1 VKHRAPSDQSNAQN
15 KFQKHTYRQIG
26 LNLASSLINKIKHG
40 YRFKRLGNRLT
51 FYFITIGLLFTTAT
65 VSILLLKQYQEGYSS
80 LYAEA
85 NDTIKAVNQQLA
97 RSLWN
102 VDQESTH
109 ILLEGVFRMPSIQGV
124 QIIETL
130 GNHYVYGEMTSPP
143 SLSRPLIFNG
153 QNMGRIEVTVKT
165 DLISQSVK
173 DQVMFIII
181 NSTLMIGLIAFIFS
195 IIVKKSVTRHLAH
208 ISQETSRPK
217 QLSSEFYQ
225 PITLSRPDYNDE
237 ISDLVSALNRGRK
250 QVAEFAEAKK
260 TYENQLE
267 YQANFDMLTKLPNRR
282 HIEFHLNSE
291 IVNQDSSGKLSKLAI
306 LFIDL
311 DGFKEVNDS
320 LGHSMGDKILLDSA
334 SRLKSLIAEYD
345 GYVARFGGDEFIASF
360 RCQSREDAE
369 LVAEKTIQAFKENFT
384 LNDAQ
389 LQLGCSIGV
398 VLYPEHGE
406 NTEDLIR
413 RADTAM
419 YKAKEAG
426 RNTFAFF
433 DQSMMHNIVLHNT
446 IKSKLKDAIAKNQL
460 SLHFQPLIN
469 LKNMRIIGFEALS
482 RWYDEDLGNVCPDLF
497 IPVAEKAGLIFDID
511 IWVFENAIAEVQ
523 KWREQFQEDFIVAI
537 NFSPTNFHHRSLLDW
552 AHNHKVFEQTLNW
565 VELEVTERLM
575 LDDDPVVM
583 RGIKELLKSGL
594 KFSMDDFGTGY
605 SSLGYIKKFSH
616 ILSKIKIDRL
626 FVSEIMH
633 SPSDQALVKSI
644 ITLADSLNI
653 EVLAEGI
660 ETLEQEESLTGLGCD
675 YAQGFF
681 YSKPIPVSDIPEL
694 INKWQAKPQ

>member
-1 VKHRAPSDQSNAQN
+1 L
-15 KFQKHTYRQIG
+15 T
-26 LNLASSLINKIKHG
+26 SSSFNILKRI

-51 FYFITIGLLFTTAT
+51 FYFISIGLLFTTAT
-65 VSILLLKQYQEGYSS
+65 VSILLVKQYQEGYES

-124 QIIETL
+124 QIVETL
-130 GNHYVYGEMTSPP
+130 GNHFMYGEMTVPP

-153 QNMGRIEVTVKT
+153 QNMGRIEVTVKS
-165 DLISQSVK
+165 DLISESVRE
-173 DQVMFIII
+173 QVMFIIV

-195 IIVKKSVTRHLAH
+195 IIVKKSITRHLAY
-208 ISQETSRPK
+208 ISRETSRPK
-217 QLSSEFYQ
+217 LLTSEFYQ

-267 YQANFDMLTKLPNRR
+267 YQANFDMLTNLPNRR
-282 HIEFHLNSE
+282 HIEHHLSNE
-291 IVNQDSSGKLSKLAI
+291 IVSQEYPSKFSKLAI
-306 LFIDL
+306 FFIDL

-320 LGHSMGDKILLDSA
+320 LGHSMGDKILLESA
-334 SRLKSLIAEYD
+334 IRLKALISVYD

-369 LVAEKTIQAFKENFT
+369 LVAEEIILAFKDNFT
-384 LNDAQ
+384 LNDSQ

-433 DQSMMHNIVLHNT
+433 DQSMMHNIVLHNN
-446 IKSKLKDAIAKNQL
+446 IKSKLKDAIANNQL
-460 SLHFQPLIN
+460 TLHYQPLIN
-469 LKNMRIIGFEALS
+469 LKTMSVIGFEALL
-482 RWYDEDLGNVCPDLF
+482 RWHEDELGNVRPDLF
-497 IPVAEKAGLIFDID
+497 IPVAEKSGLIFDID
-511 IWVFENAIAEVQ
+511 IWVFEHAIAQVQ
-523 KWREQFQEDFIVAI
+523 KWRKQYNEDYIVAI
-537 NFSPTNFHHRSLLDW
+537 NFSPTNFHHRSLQDW
-552 AHNHKVFEQTLNW
+552 THNHEIFKQTLNW
-565 VELEVTERLM
+565 VELEVTERMM
-575 LDDDPVVM
+575 LDDDPIVL
-583 RGIKELLKSGL
+583 RGIKDLLKSGL
-594 KFSMDDFGTGY
+594 KFSIDDFGTGY

-626 FVSEIMH
+626 FVSEIMN

-644 ITLADSLNI
+644 ITLADSLKI

-660 ETLEQEESLTGLGCD
+660 ETQEQETSLMGLGCD
-675 YAQGFF
+675 YAQGFY
-681 YSKPIPVSDIPEL
+681 YSKAIPVADIPEFL
-694 INKWQAKPQ
+694 AHWHQNKILNSSSAKP

>member
-1 VKHRAPSDQSNAQN
+1 MA
-15 KFQKHTYRQIG
+15 Y
-26 LNLASSLINKIKHG
+26 SLFNKIKYG

-51 FYFITIGLLFTTAT
+51 FYFVTIGLLFTTAT
-65 VSILLLKQYQEGYSS
+65 VSILLIKQYQEGYESI
-80 LYAEA
+80 YTEA

-124 QIIETL
+124 QIVETL
-130 GNHYVYGEMTSPP
+130 GNQYIYGETASPP

-153 QNMGRIEVTVKT
+153 QNMGRIEVTVKD
-165 DLISQSVK
+165 DLITESVRE
-173 DQVMFIII
+173 QVMFIIA

-195 IIVKKSVTRHLAH
+195 IIVKKSITRHLAH
-208 ISQETSRPK
+208 ISKETSRPK
-217 QLSSEFYQ
+217 QLTSEFYQ

-267 YQANFDMLTKLPNRR
+267 YQANFDMLTDLPNRR
-282 HIEFHLNSE
+282 HIEHYLSNE
-291 IVNQDSSGKLSKLAI
+291 IISQEHSSKFSKLAI
-306 LFIDL
+306 FFIDL

-320 LGHSMGDKILLDSA
+320 LGHSMGDRILLDSA
-334 SRLKSLIAEYD
+334 IRLKSLLSEYD
-345 GYVARFGGDEFIASF
+345 GYVARFGGDEFVASF

-369 LVAEKTIQAFKENFT
+369 LVAEETILAFKENFI
-384 LNDAQ
+384 LNDSQ

-446 IKSKLKDAIAKNQL
+446 IKTKLKDAIANNQFTL
-460 SLHFQPLIN
+460 NYQPLIN
-469 LKNMRIIGFEALS
+469 LKDMSVIGFEALL
-482 RWYDEDLGNVCPDLF
+482 RWHDDDLGNVRPDLF
-497 IPVAEKAGLIFDID
+497 IPVAEKSGLIFDID
-511 IWVFENAIAEVQ
+511 VWVFEHAVAQVE
-523 KWREQFQEDFIVAI
+523 KWREQFKEDFIVAI

-552 AHNHKVFEQTLNW
+552 SNNHKVFKQTLNW

-575 LDDDPVVM
+575 LDDDPVVLKC
-583 RGIKELLKSGL
+583 IKELLKSGL
-594 KFSMDDFGTGY
+594 KFSIDDFGTGY

-616 ILSKIKIDRL
+616 ILSKIKIDRM
-626 FVSEIMH
+626 FVTEIMN

-644 ITLADSLNI
+644 ITLADSLSI

-660 ETLEQEESLTGLGCD
+660 ETQEQETSLIGLGCD

-681 YSKPIPVSDIPEL
+681 YSKPLPVSDIPSFIKQWQETKI
-694 INKWQAKPQ
+694 INSSNA

>member
-1 VKHRAPSDQSNAQN
+1 L
-15 KFQKHTYRQIG
+15 
-26 LNLASSLINKIKHG
+26 LNRIKYG

-51 FYFITIGLLFTTAT
+51 FYFIVIGLLFTTAT
-65 VSILLLKQYQEGYSS
+65 VSILLIKQYQEGYES

-130 GNHYVYGEMTSPP
+130 GNHYVYGEIAAQP

-153 QNMGRIEVTVKT
+153 QNMGRIDVTVKD
-165 DLISQSVK
+165 DLITESVR
-173 DQVMFIII
+173 DQVMFIIV

-195 IIVKKSVTRHLAH
+195 IIVKKSITRHLAH
-208 ISQETSRPK
+208 ISRETSRPK
-217 QLSSEFYQ
+217 QLTSEFYQ

-260 TYENQLE
+260 TYESQLE
-267 YQANFDMLTKLPNRR
+267 YQANFDMLTNLPNRR
-282 HIEFHLNSE
+282 HIEHHLSNE
-291 IVNQDSSGKLSKLAI
+291 IINQEHASKLSKLAI
-306 LFIDL
+306 FFIDL

-320 LGHSMGDKILLDSA
+320 LGHSMGDKILLESA
-334 SRLKSLIAEYD
+334 IRLKALISEYD

-369 LVAEKTIQAFKENFT
+369 LVAEETILAFKENFT
-384 LNDAQ
+384 LNDSQ

-406 NTEDLIR
+406 NSEDLIR

-446 IKSKLKDAIAKNQL
+446 IKSKLKDAIANNQL
-460 SLHFQPLIN
+460 TLNFQPLIN
-469 LKNMRIIGFEALS
+469 LNNMAIIGFEALL
-482 RWYDEDLGNVCPDLF
+482 RWHDDDLGNVRPDLF
-497 IPVAEKAGLIFDID
+497 IPVAEKSGLIFDID
-511 IWVFENAIAEVQ
+511 IWVFEKAIAQVQ
-523 KWREQFQEDFIVAI
+523 KWREQFKEDYIVAI
-537 NFSPTNFHHRSLLDW
+537 NFSPTNFHHRSLHDW
-552 AHNHKVFEQTLNW
+552 THNHEVFKQTLNW

-575 LDDDPVVM
+575 LDDDPIVL

-594 KFSMDDFGTGY
+594 KFSIDDFGTGY

-626 FVSEIMH
+626 FVSEIMN

-660 ETLEQEESLTGLGCD
+660 ETQEQETSLTGLGCD

-681 YSKPIPVSDIPEL
+681 YSKPLPVNEIREF
-694 INKWQAKPQ
+694 ITNWQQNKRLNSSSA

>member
-1 VKHRAPSDQSNAQN
+1 MTN
-15 KFQKHTYRQIG
+15 
-26 LNLASSLINKIKHG
+26 SLLNKIKRG
-40 YRFKRLGNRLT
+40 YQFKRLGNRLT
-51 FYFITIGLLFTTAT
+51 FYFVSIGLLFTTVT
-65 VSILLLKQYQEGYSS
+65 VSILLIKQYQEGYTS

-130 GNHYVYGEMTSPP
+130 GNHYIYGEMTSPP

-153 QNMGRIEVTVKT
+153 QNMGRIEVTVKS
-165 DLISQSVK
+165 DLISESVQ

-181 NSTLMIGLIAFIFS
+181 NSTLMIGLIAFFFS
-195 IIVKKSVTRHLAH
+195 FIVKKSVTRHLAY
-208 ISQETSRPK
+208 ISHETSRPK
-217 QLSSEFYQ
+217 QLTREFYQ
-225 PITLSRPDYNDE
+225 PIILDRPEYNDE

-267 YQANFDMLTKLPNRR
+267 YQANFDMLTNLPNRR
-282 HIEFHLNSE
+282 HIEHHLNNE
-291 IVNQDSSGKLSKLAI
+291 ISNQEHSSKLSKLAI

-320 LGHSMGDKILLDSA
+320 LGHSMGDRILLDSA
-334 SRLKSLIAEYD
+334 TRLKGLVAEYD

-369 LVAEKTIQAFKENFT
+369 LVAEKTILAFKENFT
-384 LNDAQ
+384 LNDSQ

-446 IKSKLKDAIAKNQL
+446 IKSKLKDAIAKDQFT
-460 SLHFQPLIN
+460 LHFQPLIN
-469 LKNMRIIGFEALS
+469 LKDMTIIGFEALI
-482 RWYDEDLGNVCPDLF
+482 RWYDEDLGNVRPDLF
-497 IPVAEKAGLIFDID
+497 IPVAEKAGLIFEID
-511 IWVFENAIAEVQ
+511 VWVFEKAIAQVQ
-523 KWREQFQEDFIVAI
+523 KWREQLQQDFIVAI

-552 AHNHKVFEQTLNW
+552 AHNHDVFKQTLSW

-575 LDDDPVVM
+575 LDDDPIVM

-626 FVSEIMH
+626 FVSEIMN

-644 ITLADSLNI
+644 ITLADSLKI

-660 ETLEQEESLTGLGCD
+660 ETKEQEISLTGLGCD

-681 YSKPIPVSDIPEL
+681 YSKPLPIEDIPEFVNNWQG
-694 INKWQAKPQ
+694 NKMPNNSGL

>member
-1 VKHRAPSDQSNAQN
+1 
-15 KFQKHTYRQIG
+15 
-26 LNLASSLINKIKHG
+26 LLNKIKRG
-40 YRFKRLGNRLT
+40 YQFKRLGNRLT
-51 FYFITIGLLFTTAT
+51 FYFVSIGLLFTTVT
-65 VSILLLKQYQEGYSS
+65 VSILLIKQYQEGYTS

-130 GNHYVYGEMTSPP
+130 GNHYIYGEMTSPP

-153 QNMGRIEVTVKT
+153 QNMGRIEVTVKS
-165 DLISQSVK
+165 DLISESVQ

-181 NSTLMIGLIAFIFS
+181 NSTLMIGLIAFFFS
-195 IIVKKSVTRHLAH
+195 FIVKKSVTRHLAY
-208 ISQETSRPK
+208 ISHETSRPK
-217 QLSSEFYQ
+217 QLTREFYQ
-225 PITLSRPDYNDE
+225 PIILDRPEYNDE

-267 YQANFDMLTKLPNRR
+267 YQANFDMLTNLPNRR
-282 HIEFHLNSE
+282 HIEHHLNNE
-291 IVNQDSSGKLSKLAI
+291 ISNQEHSSKLSKLAI

-320 LGHSMGDKILLDSA
+320 LGHSMGDRILLDSA
-334 SRLKSLIAEYD
+334 TRLKGLVAEYD

-369 LVAEKTIQAFKENFT
+369 LVAEKTILAFKENFT
-384 LNDAQ
+384 LNDSQ

-446 IKSKLKDAIAKNQL
+446 IKSKLKDAIAKDQFT
-460 SLHFQPLIN
+460 LHFQPLIN
-469 LKNMRIIGFEALS
+469 LKDMTIIGFEALI
-482 RWYDEDLGNVCPDLF
+482 RWYDEDLGNVRPDLF
-497 IPVAEKAGLIFDID
+497 IPVAEKAGLIFEID
-511 IWVFENAIAEVQ
+511 VWVFEKAIAQVQ
-523 KWREQFQEDFIVAI
+523 KWREQLQQDFIVAI

-552 AHNHKVFEQTLNW
+552 AHNHDVFKQTLSW

-575 LDDDPVVM
+575 LDDDPIVM

-626 FVSEIMH
+626 FVSEIMN

-644 ITLADSLNI
+644 ITLADSLKI

-660 ETLEQEESLTGLGCD
+660 ETKEQEISLTGLGCD

-681 YSKPIPVSDIPEL
+681 YSKPLPIEDIPEFVNNWQG
-694 INKWQAKPQ
+694 NKMPNNSGL

>member
-1 VKHRAPSDQSNAQN
+1 MP
-15 KFQKHTYRQIG
+15 
-26 LNLASSLINKIKHG
+26 SSLLNRIKYG

-51 FYFITIGLLFTTAT
+51 FYFIVIGLLFTTAT
-65 VSILLLKQYQEGYSS
+65 VSILLIKQYQEGYES

-130 GNHYVYGEMTSPP
+130 GNHYVYGEIAAQP

-153 QNMGRIEVTVKT
+153 QNMGRIDVTVKD
-165 DLISQSVK
+165 DLITESVR
-173 DQVMFIII
+173 DQVMFIIV

-195 IIVKKSVTRHLAH
+195 IIVKKSITRHLAH
-208 ISQETSRPK
+208 ISRETSRPK
-217 QLSSEFYQ
+217 QLTSEFYQ

-260 TYENQLE
+260 TYESQLE
-267 YQANFDMLTKLPNRR
+267 YQANFDMLTNLPNRR
-282 HIEFHLNSE
+282 HIEHHLSNE
-291 IVNQDSSGKLSKLAI
+291 IINQEHASKLSKLAI
-306 LFIDL
+306 FFIDL

-320 LGHSMGDKILLDSA
+320 LGHSMGDKILLESA
-334 SRLKSLIAEYD
+334 IRLKALISEYD

-369 LVAEKTIQAFKENFT
+369 LVAEETILAFKENFT
-384 LNDAQ
+384 LNDSQ

-406 NTEDLIR
+406 NSEDLIR

-446 IKSKLKDAIAKNQL
+446 IKSKLKDAIANNQL
-460 SLHFQPLIN
+460 TLNFQPLN
-469 LKNMRIIGFEALS
+469 NMAIIGFEALL
-482 RWYDEDLGNVCPDLF
+482 RWHDDDLVNVRPDLF
-497 IPVAEKAGLIFDID
+497 IPVAEKSGLIFDID
-511 IWVFENAIAEVQ
+511 IWVFEKAIAQVQ
-523 KWREQFQEDFIVAI
+523 KWREQFKEDYIVAI
-537 NFSPTNFHHRSLLDW
+537 NFSPTNFHHRSLHDW
-552 AHNHKVFEQTLNW
+552 THNHEVFKQTLNW

-575 LDDDPVVM
+575 LDDDPIVL

-594 KFSMDDFGTGY
+594 KFSIDDFGTGY

-626 FVSEIMH
+626 FVSEIMN

-660 ETLEQEESLTGLGCD
+660 ETQEQETSLTGLGCD

-681 YSKPIPVSDIPEL
+681 YSKPLPVNEIREF
-694 INKWQAKPQ
+694 ITNWQQNKRLNSSSA

>member
-1 VKHRAPSDQSNAQN
+1 M
-15 KFQKHTYRQIG
+15 
-26 LNLASSLINKIKHG
+26 ASALFNKIKHG

-65 VSILLLKQYQEGYSS
+65 VSILLIKQYQEGYES

-85 NDTIKAVNQQLA
+85 NDTIKAVNQQLS

-124 QIIETL
+124 QILETL
-130 GNHYVYGEMTSPP
+130 GNQYIYGEISSPP

-153 QNMGRIEVTVKT
+153 QNMGRIEVTVKD
-165 DLISQSVK
+165 DLISESVRE
-173 DQVMFIII
+173 QVVFIII
-181 NSTLMIGLIAFIFS
+181 NSTIMIGLIAFIFS
-195 IIVKKSVTRHLAH
+195 IIVKKSITRHLAH
-208 ISQETSRPK
+208 ISKETSRPK
-217 QLSSEFYQ
+217 QLTSEFYQ

-237 ISDLVSALNRGRK
+237 ISDLVIALNRGRK

-267 YQANFDMLTKLPNRR
+267 YQANFDMLTNLPNRR
-282 HIEFHLNSE
+282 HIEHFLSNEIASQEHTSNS
-291 IVNQDSSGKLSKLAI
+291 SKLAI
-306 LFIDL
+306 FFIDL

-320 LGHSMGDKILLDSA
+320 LGHSMGDRILLDSA
-334 SRLKSLIAEYD
+334 IRLKSLISEYD

-369 LVAEKTIQAFKENFT
+369 LVAEKTILAFKENFT
-384 LNDAQ
+384 LNDSQ

-446 IKSKLKDAIAKNQL
+446 IKSKLKDAIANNQL
-460 SLHFQPLIN
+460 TLNFQPLIN
-469 LKNMRIIGFEALS
+469 LNDMSIIGFEALL
-482 RWYDEDLGNVCPDLF
+482 RWHDDELGNVRPDLF
-497 IPVAEKAGLIFDID
+497 IPVAEKSGIIFDID
-511 IWVFENAIAEVQ
+511 IWVFENAIAQVQ
-523 KWREQFQEDFIVAI
+523 KWREQYKEDFIVAI
-537 NFSPTNFHHRSLLDW
+537 NFSPTNFHHRSLLEW
-552 AHNHKVFEQTLNW
+552 ARNHNVFKHTLNW

-575 LDDDPVVM
+575 LDDDPIVM
-583 RGIKELLKSGL
+583 RGINELLKSGL
-594 KFSMDDFGTGY
+594 SFSIDDFGTGY

-626 FVSEIMH
+626 FVSEIMN

-644 ITLADSLNI
+644 ITLADSLSI

-660 ETLEQEESLTGLGCD
+660 ETQEQETSLTGLGCD

-681 YSKPIPVSDIPEL
+681 YSKPIPVSDIPAFIL
-694 INKWQAKPQ
+694 QWQETRALNSTSV

>member
-1 VKHRAPSDQSNAQN
+1 
-15 KFQKHTYRQIG
+15 
-26 LNLASSLINKIKHG
+26 LLNKIKRG
-40 YRFKRLGNRLT
+40 YRFKHLGNRLT
-51 FYFITIGLLFTTAT
+51 FYFIVIGLLFTSAT
-65 VSILLLKQYQEGYSS
+65 VSILLVKQYQEGYES

-130 GNHYVYGEMTSPP
+130 GNHYIYGEITSTP

-153 QNMGRIEVTVKT
+153 QNMGHIEVTLKNE
-165 DLISQSVK
+165 LISESVRE
-173 DQVMFIII
+173 QVMFIIV

-195 IIVKKSVTRHLAH
+195 IIVKKSITRHLAH
-208 ISQETSRPK
+208 ISHETSRPK
-217 QLSSEFYQ
+217 QLTSEFYQ

-260 TYENQLE
+260 AYENQLE
-267 YQANFDMLTKLPNRR
+267 YQANFDMLTNLPNRR
-282 HIEFHLNSE
+282 HIEHHLSNE
-291 IVNQDSSGKLSKLAI
+291 IINQEHSSKLSKLAI
-306 LFIDL
+306 FFIDL

-320 LGHSMGDKILLDSA
+320 LGHTMGDQILLESA
-334 SRLKSLIAEYD
+334 IRLKTLISAYD

-369 LVAEKTIQAFKENFT
+369 LVAEETILAFKENFT
-384 LNDAQ
+384 LNDSQ

-398 VLYPEHGE
+398 VLFPEHGE

-433 DQSMMHNIVLHNT
+433 DQSMMHNIILHNT
-446 IKSKLKDAIAKNQL
+446 IKTKLKDAIANNQL
-460 SLHFQPLIN
+460 TLNYQPLIN
-469 LKNMRIIGFEALS
+469 LKTMSIIGFEALL
-482 RWYDEDLGNVCPDLF
+482 RWHDDELGNVRPDLF
-497 IPVAEKAGLIFDID
+497 IPVAEKSGLIFDID
-511 IWVFENAIAEVQ
+511 IWVFENAIAQVQ
-523 KWREQFQEDFIVAI
+523 KWREQFNEDFIVAI
-537 NFSPTNFHHRSLLDW
+537 NFSPTNFHHRSLQDW
-552 AHNHKVFEQTLNW
+552 THNHDVFKQTLNW

-575 LDDDPVVM
+575 LDDDPIVL

-594 KFSMDDFGTGY
+594 KFSIDDFGTGY

-626 FVSEIMH
+626 FISEIMN

-644 ITLADSLNI
+644 ITLADSLHI

-660 ETLEQEESLTGLGCD
+660 ETQEQETSLIGLGCD

-681 YSKPIPVSDIPEL
+681 YSKAIPINEIPAF
-694 INKWQAKPQ
+694 IDAWQQDKILNSSSV

>member
-1 VKHRAPSDQSNAQN
+1 MTN
-15 KFQKHTYRQIG
+15 
-26 LNLASSLINKIKHG
+26 SLLNKIKRG
-40 YRFKRLGNRLT
+40 YQFKRLA
-51 FYFITIGLLFTTAT
+51 FYFVSIGLLFTTVT
-65 VSILLLKQYQEGYSS
+65 VSILLIKQYQEGYTS

-130 GNHYVYGEMTSPP
+130 GNHYIYGEMTSPP

-153 QNMGRIEVTVKT
+153 QNMGRIEVTVKS
-165 DLISQSVK
+165 DLISESVQ

-181 NSTLMIGLIAFIFS
+181 NSTLMIGLIAFFFS
-195 IIVKKSVTRHLAH
+195 FIVKKSVTRHLAY
-208 ISQETSRPK
+208 ISHETSRPK
-217 QLSSEFYQ
+217 QLTREFYQ
-225 PITLSRPDYNDE
+225 PIILDRPEYNDE

-267 YQANFDMLTKLPNRR
+267 YQANFDMLTNLPNRR
-282 HIEFHLNSE
+282 HIEHHLNNE
-291 IVNQDSSGKLSKLAI
+291 ISNQEHSSKLSKLAI

-320 LGHSMGDKILLDSA
+320 LGHSMGDRILLDSA
-334 SRLKSLIAEYD
+334 TRLKGLVAEYD

-369 LVAEKTIQAFKENFT
+369 LVAEKTILAFKENFP
-384 LNDAQ
+384 LNDSQ

-446 IKSKLKDAIAKNQL
+446 IKSKLKDAIAKDQFT
-460 SLHFQPLIN
+460 LHFQPLIN
-469 LKNMRIIGFEALS
+469 LKDMTIIGFEALI
-482 RWYDEDLGNVCPDLF
+482 RWYDEDLGNVRPDLF
-497 IPVAEKAGLIFDID
+497 IPVAEKAGLIFEID
-511 IWVFENAIAEVQ
+511 VWVFEKAIAQVQ
-523 KWREQFQEDFIVAI
+523 KWREQLQQDFIVAI

-552 AHNHKVFEQTLNW
+552 AHNHDVFKQTLSW

-575 LDDDPVVM
+575 LDDDPIVM

-626 FVSEIMH
+626 FVSEIMN

-644 ITLADSLNI
+644 ITLADSLKI

-660 ETLEQEESLTGLGCD
+660 ETKEQEISLTGLGCD

-681 YSKPIPVSDIPEL
+681 YSKPLPIEDIPEFVNNWQG
-694 INKWQAKPQ
+694 NKMPNNSGL

>member
-1 VKHRAPSDQSNAQN
+1 M
-15 KFQKHTYRQIG
+15 
-26 LNLASSLINKIKHG
+26 ASSILTKIKKG

-51 FYFITIGLLFTTAT
+51 FYFIVIGLLFTTAT
-65 VSILLLKQYQEGYSS
+65 ISILLLKQYQEGYDS

-85 NDTIKAVNQQLA
+85 SDTIKAVNQQLA

-109 ILLEGVFRMPSIQGV
+109 ILLEGVFRMPSIKGV
-124 QIIETL
+124 RIVETL
-130 GNHYVYGEMTSPP
+130 GNNFSYGEMEDPP

-153 QNMGRIEVTVKT
+153 QNMGRIEVTVK
-165 DLISQSVK
+165 DELITESVHE
-173 DQVMFIII
+173 QVTYIVI
-181 NSTLMIGLIAFIFS
+181 NSTLMIGMIALIFS
-195 IIVKKSVTRHLAH
+195 IIVKKSITRHLAH
-208 ISQETSRPK
+208 ISRETSRPK
-217 QLSSEFYQ
+217 QLTSEFYQ
-225 PITLSRPDYNDE
+225 PITLSRPDYQDE

-250 QVAEFAEAKK
+250 QIAEFAEAKK

-267 YQANFDMLTKLPNRR
+267 YQANFDMLTDLPNRR
-282 HIEFHLNSE
+282 HIEHFLSNE
-291 IVNQDSSGKLSKLAI
+291 IMSHQKDGKFTKLAI
-306 LFIDL
+306 FFIDL

-334 SRLKSLIAEYD
+334 QRLKNLISAYD

-360 RCQSREDAE
+360 HCQTKEDAE
-369 LVAEKTIQAFKENFT
+369 QVAEDTIKAFKENFY
-384 LNDAQ
+384 LNDSQ

-433 DQSMMHNIVLHNT
+433 DQSMMHNVVLHNT
-446 IKSKLKDAIAKNQL
+446 IKSKLKDAISNNAL
-460 SLHFQPLIN
+460 TLHFQPLIN
-469 LKNMRIIGFEALS
+469 LKDMSITGFEALL
-482 RWYDEDLGNVCPDLF
+482 RWHDDELGNVRPDLF
-497 IPVAEKAGLIFDID
+497 ISVAEKAGLIFDID
-511 IWVFENAIAEVQ
+511 IWVFEQAILQVQ
-523 KWREQFQEDFIVAI
+523 QWREQYKEDFIVAI
-537 NFSPTNFHHRSLLDW
+537 NFSPTNFHHRAMIEW
-552 AHNHKVFEQTLNW
+552 AHNRDIFKQTLNW

-575 LDDDPVVM
+575 LDDDPMVM
-583 RGIKELLKSGL
+583 KGIKELLKSGL
-594 KFSMDDFGTGY
+594 KFSIDDFGTGY

-644 ITLADSLNI
+644 ITLADSLSI

-660 ETLEQEESLTGLGCD
+660 ETQEQESSLISLGCD

-681 YSKPIPVSDIPEL
+681 YAKPIPAQNIPEFL
-694 INKWQAKPQ
+694 KQWHQSKHVSQSHG

>member
-1 VKHRAPSDQSNAQN
+1 MTNTL
-15 KFQKHTYRQIG
+15 F
-26 LNLASSLINKIKHG
+26 NKIKRG
-40 YRFKRLGNRLT
+40 YHFKRLGSRLT
-51 FYFITIGLLFTTAT
+51 FYFVSIGLLFTTAT
-65 VSILLLKQYQEGYSS
+65 VSILLVKQYQEGYTS

-85 NDTIKAVNQQLA
+85 NDTVKAVNQQLA

-130 GNHYVYGEMTSPP
+130 GNHYIYGDMTSPP

-153 QNMGRIEVTVKT
+153 QNMGRIEVSVKT
-165 DLISQSVK
+165 DLISESVQ
-173 DQVMFIII
+173 DQVMYIII
-181 NSTLMIGLIAFIFS
+181 NSTLMIGLIAFFFS
-195 IIVKKSVTRHLAH
+195 FIVKKSVTRHLAH
-208 ISQETSRPK
+208 ISHETSRPK
-217 QLSSEFYQ
+217 QLTREFYQ
-225 PITLSRPDYNDE
+225 PIVLDRPEYNDE

-267 YQANFDMLTKLPNRR
+267 YQANFDMLTNLPNRR
-282 HIEFHLNSE
+282 HIEHHLNNE
-291 IVNQDSSGKLSKLAI
+291 ISNQEHSNKLSKLAI

-320 LGHSMGDKILLDSA
+320 LGHSMGDRILLESA
-334 SRLKSLIAEYD
+334 TRLKGLVAEYD

-369 LVAEKTIQAFKENFT
+369 FVAEKTILAFKENFT
-384 LNDAQ
+384 LNDSQ

-446 IKSKLKDAIAKNQL
+446 IKSKLKDAIAKDQFT
-460 SLHFQPLIN
+460 LHFQPLIN
-469 LKNMRIIGFEALS
+469 LKDMTIIGFEALI
-482 RWYDEDLGNVCPDLF
+482 RWYDEDLGNVRPDLF
-497 IPVAEKAGLIFDID
+497 IPVAEKAGLIFEID
-511 IWVFENAIAEVQ
+511 IWVFEKAIAQVQ
-523 KWREQFQEDFIVAI
+523 KWREELQQDFIVAI

-552 AHNHKVFEQTLNW
+552 SNNHEVFKQTLSW

-575 LDDDPVVM
+575 LDDDPIVM

-626 FVSEIMH
+626 FVSEIMN

-644 ITLADSLNI
+644 ITLADSLKI

-660 ETLEQEESLTGLGCD
+660 ETKEQEISLTGLGCD

-681 YSKPIPVSDIPEL
+681 YSKPLPIEDIPAF
-694 INKWQAKPQ
+694 INNWQGNKGSSNKSA

>member
-1 VKHRAPSDQSNAQN
+1 M
-15 KFQKHTYRQIG
+15 T
-26 LNLASSLINKIKHG
+26 SSLFHKLKQG

-51 FYFITIGLLFTTAT
+51 FYFIAIGLLFTTAT
-65 VSILLLKQYQEGYSS
+65 VSILLVKQYHEGYES

-124 QIIETL
+124 QIVETL
-130 GNHYVYGEMTSPP
+130 GNHFMYGEMTVQP

-153 QNMGRIEVTVKT
+153 QNMGRIEVTVKD
-165 DLISQSVK
+165 DLITESVRE
-173 DQVMFIII
+173 QVMFIIV

-195 IIVKKSVTRHLAH
+195 IIVKKSITRHLAH
-208 ISQETSRPK
+208 ISRETSRPK
-217 QLSSEFYQ
+217 QLTSEFYQ

-260 TYENQLE
+260 TYESQLE
-267 YQANFDMLTKLPNRR
+267 YQANFDMLTNLPNRR
-282 HIEFHLNSE
+282 HIEHHLNNE
-291 IVNQDSSGKLSKLAI
+291 IVSQEYPTKSSKLAI
-306 LFIDL
+306 FFIDL

-320 LGHSMGDKILLDSA
+320 LGHSMGDKILLESA
-334 SRLKSLIAEYD
+334 IRLKALISGYD

-369 LVAEKTIQAFKENFT
+369 LVAEEIILAFKENFT

-433 DQSMMHNIVLHNT
+433 DQSMMHNIVLHNK
-446 IKSKLKDAIAKNQL
+446 IKSKLKDAIANNQL
-460 SLHFQPLIN
+460 TLHYQPLIN
-469 LKNMRIIGFEALS
+469 LKTMSVIGFEALL
-482 RWYDEDLGNVCPDLF
+482 RWHDDELGNVRPDLF
-497 IPVAEKAGLIFDID
+497 IPVAEKSGLIFDID
-511 IWVFENAIAEVQ
+511 IWVFEHAIAEVQ
-523 KWREQFQEDFIVAI
+523 KWRDQYNEDYIVAI
-537 NFSPTNFHHRSLLDW
+537 NFSPTNFHHRSLKDW
-552 AHNHKVFEQTLNW
+552 THNHKVFKQTLNW
-565 VELEVTERLM
+565 VELEVTERMM
-575 LDDDPVVM
+575 LDDDPIVL
-583 RGIKELLKSGL
+583 RGIKDLLKSGL
-594 KFSMDDFGTGY
+594 KFSIDDFGTGY

-644 ITLADSLNI
+644 ITLADSLKI

-660 ETLEQEESLTGLGCD
+660 ETQDQESSLMGLGCD

-681 YSKPIPVSDIPEL
+681 YSKAIPVSEIPDFL
-694 INKWQAKPQ
+694 AQWCQNKTLNSSSA

>member
-1 VKHRAPSDQSNAQN
+1 
-15 KFQKHTYRQIG
+15 
-26 LNLASSLINKIKHG
+26 
-40 YRFKRLGNRLT
+40 
-51 FYFITIGLLFTTAT
+51 
-65 VSILLLKQYQEGYSS
+65 
-80 LYAEA
+80 
-85 NDTIKAVNQQLA
+85 
-97 RSLWN
+97 
-102 VDQESTH
+102 
-109 ILLEGVFRMPSIQGV
+109 
-124 QIIETL
+124 
-130 GNHYVYGEMTSPP
+130 
-143 SLSRPLIFNG
+143 
-153 QNMGRIEVTVKT
+153 MGRIEVTVKS
-165 DLISQSVK
+165 DLISESVQ

-181 NSTLMIGLIAFIFS
+181 NSTLMIGLIAFFFS
-195 IIVKKSVTRHLAH
+195 FIVKKSVTRHLAY
-208 ISQETSRPK
+208 ISHETSRPK
-217 QLSSEFYQ
+217 QLTREFYQ
-225 PITLSRPDYNDE
+225 PIILDRPEYNDE

-267 YQANFDMLTKLPNRR
+267 YQANFDMLTNLPNRR
-282 HIEFHLNSE
+282 HIEHHLNNE
-291 IVNQDSSGKLSKLAI
+291 ISNQEHSSKLSKLAI

-320 LGHSMGDKILLDSA
+320 LGHSMGDRILLDSA
-334 SRLKSLIAEYD
+334 TRLKGLVAEYD

-369 LVAEKTIQAFKENFT
+369 LVAEKTILAFKENFT
-384 LNDAQ
+384 LNDSQ

-446 IKSKLKDAIAKNQL
+446 IKSKLKDAIAKDQFT
-460 SLHFQPLIN
+460 LHFQPLIN
-469 LKNMRIIGFEALS
+469 LKDMTIIGFEALI
-482 RWYDEDLGNVCPDLF
+482 RWYDEDLGNVRPDLF
-497 IPVAEKAGLIFDID
+497 IPVAEKAGIVFEID
-511 IWVFENAIAEVQ
+511 VWVFEKAIAQVQ
-523 KWREQFQEDFIVAI
+523 KWREQLQQDFIVAI

-552 AHNHKVFEQTLNW
+552 AHNHDVFKQTLSW

-575 LDDDPVVM
+575 LDDDPIVM

-626 FVSEIMH
+626 FVSEIMN

-644 ITLADSLNI
+644 ITLADSLKI

-660 ETLEQEESLTGLGCD
+660 ETKEQEISLTGLGCD

-681 YSKPIPVSDIPEL
+681 YSKPLPIEDIPEFVNNWQG
-694 INKWQAKPQ
+694 NKMPNNSGL

>member
-1 VKHRAPSDQSNAQN
+1 
-15 KFQKHTYRQIG
+15 
-26 LNLASSLINKIKHG
+26 
-40 YRFKRLGNRLT
+40 
-51 FYFITIGLLFTTAT
+51 
-65 VSILLLKQYQEGYSS
+65 
-80 LYAEA
+80 
-85 NDTIKAVNQQLA
+85 
-97 RSLWN
+97 
-102 VDQESTH
+102 
-109 ILLEGVFRMPSIQGV
+109 MPSIQGV

-130 GNHYVYGEMTSPP
+130 GNHYIYGEITSTP

-153 QNMGRIEVTVKT
+153 QNMGHIEVTLKNE
-165 DLISQSVK
+165 LISESVRE
-173 DQVMFIII
+173 QVMFIIV

-195 IIVKKSVTRHLAH
+195 IIVKKSITRHLAH
-208 ISQETSRPK
+208 ISHETSRPK
-217 QLSSEFYQ
+217 QLTSEFYQ

-260 TYENQLE
+260 AYENQLE
-267 YQANFDMLTKLPNRR
+267 YQANFDMLTNLPNRR
-282 HIEFHLNSE
+282 HIEHHLSNE
-291 IVNQDSSGKLSKLAI
+291 IINQEHSSKLSKLAI
-306 LFIDL
+306 FFIDL

-320 LGHSMGDKILLDSA
+320 LGHTMGDQILLESA
-334 SRLKSLIAEYD
+334 IRLKTLISAYD

-369 LVAEKTIQAFKENFT
+369 LVAEETILAFKENFT
-384 LNDAQ
+384 LNDSQ

-398 VLYPEHGE
+398 VLFPEHGE

-433 DQSMMHNIVLHNT
+433 DQSMMHNIILHNT
-446 IKSKLKDAIAKNQL
+446 IKTKLKDAIANNQL
-460 SLHFQPLIN
+460 TLNYQPLIN
-469 LKNMRIIGFEALS
+469 LKTMSIIGFEALL
-482 RWYDEDLGNVCPDLF
+482 RWHDDELGNVRPDLF
-497 IPVAEKAGLIFDID
+497 IPVAEKSGLIFDID
-511 IWVFENAIAEVQ
+511 IWVFENAIAQVQ
-523 KWREQFQEDFIVAI
+523 KWREQFNEDFIVAI
-537 NFSPTNFHHRSLLDW
+537 NFSPTNFHHRSLQDW
-552 AHNHKVFEQTLNW
+552 THNHDVFKQTLNW

-575 LDDDPVVM
+575 LDDDPIVL

-594 KFSMDDFGTGY
+594 KFSIDDFGTGY

-626 FVSEIMH
+626 FISEIMN

-644 ITLADSLNI
+644 ITLADSLHI

-660 ETLEQEESLTGLGCD
+660 ETQEQETSLIGLGCD

-681 YSKPIPVSDIPEL
+681 YSKAIPINEIPAF
-694 INKWQAKPQ
+694 IDAWQQDKILNSSSV

>member
-1 VKHRAPSDQSNAQN
+1 MP
-15 KFQKHTYRQIG
+15 
-26 LNLASSLINKIKHG
+26 SSLLNRIKYG

-51 FYFITIGLLFTTAT
+51 FYFIVIGLLFTTAT
-65 VSILLLKQYQEGYSS
+65 VSILLIKQYQEGYES

-130 GNHYVYGEMTSPP
+130 GNHYVYGEIAAQP

-153 QNMGRIEVTVKT
+153 QNMGRIDVTVKD
-165 DLISQSVK
+165 DLITESVR
-173 DQVMFIII
+173 DQVMFIIV

-195 IIVKKSVTRHLAH
+195 IIVKKSITRHLAH
-208 ISQETSRPK
+208 ISRETSRPK
-217 QLSSEFYQ
+217 QLTSEFYQ

-260 TYENQLE
+260 TYESQLE
-267 YQANFDMLTKLPNRR
+267 YQANFDMLTNLPNRR
-282 HIEFHLNSE
+282 HIEHHLSNE
-291 IVNQDSSGKLSKLAI
+291 IINQEHASKLSKLAI
-306 LFIDL
+306 FFIDL

-320 LGHSMGDKILLDSA
+320 LGHSMGDKILLESA
-334 SRLKSLIAEYD
+334 IRLKALISEYD

-369 LVAEKTIQAFKENFT
+369 LVAEETILAFKENFT
-384 LNDAQ
+384 LNDSQ

-406 NTEDLIR
+406 NSEDLIR

-446 IKSKLKDAIAKNQL
+446 IKSKLKDAIANNQL
-460 SLHFQPLIN
+460 TLNFQPLIN
-469 LKNMRIIGFEALS
+469 LNNMAIIGFEALL
-482 RWYDEDLGNVCPDLF
+482 RWHDDDLGNVRPDLF
-497 IPVAEKAGLIFDID
+497 IPVAEKSGLIFDID
-511 IWVFENAIAEVQ
+511 IWVFEKAIAQVQ
-523 KWREQFQEDFIVAI
+523 KWREQFKEDYIVAI
-537 NFSPTNFHHRSLLDW
+537 NFSPTNFHHRSLHDW
-552 AHNHKVFEQTLNW
+552 THNHEVFKQTLNW

-575 LDDDPVVM
+575 LDDDPIVL

-594 KFSMDDFGTGY
+594 KFSIDDFGTGY

-626 FVSEIMH
+626 FVSEIMN

-660 ETLEQEESLTGLGCD
+660 ETQEQETSLTGLGCD

-681 YSKPIPVSDIPEL
+681 YSKPLPVNEIREF
-694 INKWQAKPQ
+694 ITNWQQNKRLNSSSA

>member
-1 VKHRAPSDQSNAQN
+1 MTN
-15 KFQKHTYRQIG
+15 
-26 LNLASSLINKIKHG
+26 SLLKKIKRG
-40 YRFKRLGNRLT
+40 YQFKRLGNRLT
-51 FYFITIGLLFTTAT
+51 FYFVSIGLLFTTVT
-65 VSILLLKQYQEGYSS
+65 VSILLLKQYQEGYTS

-130 GNHYVYGEMTSPP
+130 GNHYIYGDMTSPP

-153 QNMGRIEVTVKT
+153 QNMGRIEVTVKS
-165 DLISQSVK
+165 DLINENVQ

-181 NSTLMIGLIAFIFS
+181 NSTLMIGLIAFFFS
-195 IIVKKSVTRHLAH
+195 FIVKKSVTRHLTY
-208 ISQETSRPK
+208 ISHETSRPK
-217 QLSSEFYQ
+217 QLTREFYQ
-225 PITLSRPDYNDE
+225 PIILDRPEYNDE

-267 YQANFDMLTKLPNRR
+267 YQANFDMLTNLPNRR
-282 HIEFHLNSE
+282 HIEHHLNNE
-291 IVNQDSSGKLSKLAI
+291 ISNQEHSSKLSKLAI

-320 LGHSMGDKILLDSA
+320 LGHSMGDRILLDSA
-334 SRLKSLIAEYD
+334 TRLKGLVAEYD

-369 LVAEKTIQAFKENFT
+369 LVAEKTILAFKENFT
-384 LNDAQ
+384 LNDSQ

-446 IKSKLKDAIAKNQL
+446 IKSKLKDAIAKDQFT
-460 SLHFQPLIN
+460 LHFQPLIN
-469 LKNMRIIGFEALS
+469 LKDMTIIGFEALI
-482 RWYDEDLGNVCPDLF
+482 RWYDEDLGNVRPDLF
-497 IPVAEKAGLIFDID
+497 IPVAEKAGIVFEID
-511 IWVFENAIAEVQ
+511 VWVFEKAIAQVQ
-523 KWREQFQEDFIVAI
+523 KWREQLQQDFIVAI

-552 AHNHKVFEQTLNW
+552 AHNHDVFKQTLSW

-575 LDDDPVVM
+575 LDDDPIVM

-626 FVSEIMH
+626 FVSEIMN

-644 ITLADSLNI
+644 ITLADSLKI

-660 ETLEQEESLTGLGCD
+660 ETKEQEISLTGLGCD

-681 YSKPIPVSDIPEL
+681 YSKPLPIEDIPEFVNNWQG
-694 INKWQAKPQ
+694 NKMPNNSGL

>member
-1 VKHRAPSDQSNAQN
+1 M
-15 KFQKHTYRQIG
+15 T
-26 LNLASSLINKIKHG
+26 SSLLNKIKRG
-40 YRFKRLGNRLT
+40 YRFKHLGNRLT
-51 FYFITIGLLFTTAT
+51 FYFIVIGLLFTSAT
-65 VSILLLKQYQEGYSS
+65 VSILLVKQYQEGYES

-130 GNHYVYGEMTSPP
+130 GNHYIYGEITSTP

-153 QNMGRIEVTVKT
+153 QNMGHIEVTLKNE
-165 DLISQSVK
+165 LISESVRE
-173 DQVMFIII
+173 QVMFIIV

-195 IIVKKSVTRHLAH
+195 IIVKKSITRHLAH
-208 ISQETSRPK
+208 ISHETSRPK
-217 QLSSEFYQ
+217 QLTSEFYQ

-260 TYENQLE
+260 AYENQLE
-267 YQANFDMLTKLPNRR
+267 YQANFDMLTNLPNRR
-282 HIEFHLNSE
+282 HIEHHLSNE
-291 IVNQDSSGKLSKLAI
+291 IINQEHSSKLSKLAI
-306 LFIDL
+306 FFIDL

-320 LGHSMGDKILLDSA
+320 LGHTMGDQILLESA
-334 SRLKSLIAEYD
+334 IRLKTLISAYD

-369 LVAEKTIQAFKENFT
+369 LVAEETILAFKENFT
-384 LNDAQ
+384 LNDSQ

-398 VLYPEHGE
+398 VLFPEHGE

-433 DQSMMHNIVLHNT
+433 DQSMMHNIILHNT
-446 IKSKLKDAIAKNQL
+446 IKTKLKDAIANNQL
-460 SLHFQPLIN
+460 TLNYQPLIN
-469 LKNMRIIGFEALS
+469 LKTMSIIGFEALL
-482 RWYDEDLGNVCPDLF
+482 RWHDDELGNVRPDLF
-497 IPVAEKAGLIFDID
+497 IPVAEKSGLIFDID
-511 IWVFENAIAEVQ
+511 IWVFENAIAQVQ
-523 KWREQFQEDFIVAI
+523 KWREQFNEDFIVAI
-537 NFSPTNFHHRSLLDW
+537 NFSPTNFHHRSLQDW
-552 AHNHKVFEQTLNW
+552 THNHDVFKQTLNW

-575 LDDDPVVM
+575 LDDDPIVL

-594 KFSMDDFGTGY
+594 KFSIDDFGTGY

-626 FVSEIMH
+626 FISEIMN

-644 ITLADSLNI
+644 ITLADSLHI

-660 ETLEQEESLTGLGCD
+660 ETQEQETSLIGLGCD

-681 YSKPIPVSDIPEL
+681 YSKAIPINEIPAF
-694 INKWQAKPQ
+694 IDAWQQDKILNSSSV

>member
-1 VKHRAPSDQSNAQN
+1 MTN
-15 KFQKHTYRQIG
+15 
-26 LNLASSLINKIKHG
+26 SLLKKIKRG
-40 YRFKRLGNRLT
+40 YQFKRLGNRLT
-51 FYFITIGLLFTTAT
+51 FYFVSIGLLFTTVT
-65 VSILLLKQYQEGYSS
+65 VSILLLKQYQEGYTS

-130 GNHYVYGEMTSPP
+130 GNHYIYGEMTSPP

-153 QNMGRIEVTVKT
+153 QNMGRIEVTVKS
-165 DLISQSVK
+165 DLINENVQ

-181 NSTLMIGLIAFIFS
+181 NSTLMIGLIAFFFS
-195 IIVKKSVTRHLAH
+195 FIVKKSVTRHLTY
-208 ISQETSRPK
+208 ISHETSRPK
-217 QLSSEFYQ
+217 QLTREFYQ
-225 PITLSRPDYNDE
+225 PIILDRPEYNDE

-267 YQANFDMLTKLPNRR
+267 YQANFDMLTNLPNRR
-282 HIEFHLNSE
+282 HIEHHLNNE
-291 IVNQDSSGKLSKLAI
+291 ISNQEHSSKLSKLAI

-320 LGHSMGDKILLDSA
+320 LGHSMGDRILLDSA
-334 SRLKSLIAEYD
+334 TRLKGLVAEYD

-369 LVAEKTIQAFKENFT
+369 LVAEKTILAFKENFT
-384 LNDAQ
+384 LNDSQ

-446 IKSKLKDAIAKNQL
+446 IKSKLKDAIAKDQFT
-460 SLHFQPLIN
+460 LHFQPLIN
-469 LKNMRIIGFEALS
+469 LKDMTIIGFEALI
-482 RWYDEDLGNVCPDLF
+482 RWYDEDLGNVRPDLF
-497 IPVAEKAGLIFDID
+497 IPVAEKAGLIFEID
-511 IWVFENAIAEVQ
+511 VWVFEKAIAQVQ
-523 KWREQFQEDFIVAI
+523 KWREQLQQDFIVAI

-552 AHNHKVFEQTLNW
+552 AHNHDVFKQTLSW

-575 LDDDPVVM
+575 LDDDPIVM

-626 FVSEIMH
+626 FVSEIMN

-644 ITLADSLNI
+644 ITLADSLKI

-660 ETLEQEESLTGLGCD
+660 ETKEQEISLTGLGCD

-681 YSKPIPVSDIPEL
+681 YSKPLPIEDIPEFVNNWQG
-694 INKWQAKPQ
+694 NKMPNNSGL

>member
-1 VKHRAPSDQSNAQN
+1 MTN
-15 KFQKHTYRQIG
+15 
-26 LNLASSLINKIKHG
+26 SLLNKIKRG

-51 FYFITIGLLFTTAT
+51 FYFVSIGLLFTTAT
-65 VSILLLKQYQEGYSS
+65 VSILLIKQYQEGYTS

-124 QIIETL
+124 KIIETL
-130 GNHYVYGEMTSPP
+130 GNHYIYGEMTSPP

-153 QNMGRIEVTVKT
+153 QNMGRIEVTVKD
-165 DLISQSVK
+165 DLINESVK

-181 NSTLMIGLIAFIFS
+181 NSTLMIGLIAFFFS
-195 IIVKKSVTRHLAH
+195 FIVKKSVTRHLAH
-208 ISQETSRPK
+208 ISNETSRPK
-217 QLSSEFYQ
+217 QLTSEFYQ
-225 PITLSRPDYNDE
+225 PITLDRPDYNDE

-267 YQANFDMLTKLPNRR
+267 YQANFDMLTNLPNRR
-282 HIEFHLNSE
+282 HIEHHLSNE
-291 IVNQDSSGKLSKLAI
+291 ITSQEHSSKLSKLAI

-320 LGHSMGDKILLDSA
+320 LGHSMGDRILLDSA
-334 SRLKSLIAEYD
+334 TRLKGLVAEYD

-369 LVAEKTIQAFKENFT
+369 FVAEKTILAFKENFT
-384 LNDAQ
+384 LNDSQ

-446 IKSKLKDAIAKNQL
+446 IKSKLKDAIANDQFT
-460 SLHFQPLIN
+460 LHFQPLIH
-469 LKNMRIIGFEALS
+469 LKDMRIIGFEALL
-482 RWYDEDLGNVCPDLF
+482 RWHDEDLGNVRPDLF
-497 IPVAEKAGLIFDID
+497 IPVAEKSGLIFEID
-511 IWVFENAIAEVQ
+511 VWVFENAIAQVQ
-523 KWREQFQEDFIVAI
+523 KWRDQLQADFIVAI
-537 NFSPTNFHHRSLLDW
+537 NFSPTNFHHRALLDW
-552 AHNHKVFEQTLNW
+552 VNNHKVFKQTL
-565 VELEVTERLM
+565 T
-575 LDDDPVVM
+575 
-583 RGIKELLKSGL
+583 
-594 KFSMDDFGTGY
+594 
-605 SSLGYIKKFSH
+605 
-616 ILSKIKIDRL
+616 
-626 FVSEIMH
+626 
-633 SPSDQALVKSI
+633 
-644 ITLADSLNI
+644 
-653 EVLAEGI
+653 
-660 ETLEQEESLTGLGCD
+660 
-675 YAQGFF
+675 
-681 YSKPIPVSDIPEL
+681 
-694 INKWQAKPQ
+694 

>member
-1 VKHRAPSDQSNAQN
+1 MTNTL
-15 KFQKHTYRQIG
+15 F
-26 LNLASSLINKIKHG
+26 NKIQRGFH
-40 YRFKRLGNRLT
+40 FKRLGNRLT
-51 FYFITIGLLFTTAT
+51 FYFVSIGLLFTTAT
-65 VSILLLKQYQEGYSS
+65 VSILLIKQYQEGYTS
-80 LYAEA
+80 LYTEA

-130 GNHYVYGEMTSPP
+130 GNHYIYGDMTSPP

-165 DLISQSVK
+165 DLISESVQ
-173 DQVMFIII
+173 DQVIFIII
-181 NSTLMIGLIAFIFS
+181 NSTLMIGLIAFFFS
-195 IIVKKSVTRHLAH
+195 FIVKKSVTRHLAH
-208 ISQETSRPK
+208 ISHETSRPK
-217 QLSSEFYQ
+217 QLTREFYQ
-225 PITLSRPDYNDE
+225 PITLDRPDYNDE

-267 YQANFDMLTKLPNRR
+267 YQANFDMLTNLPNRR
-282 HIEFHLNSE
+282 HIEHHLNNE
-291 IVNQDSSGKLSKLAI
+291 ILNQEHANKLSKLAI

-320 LGHSMGDKILLDSA
+320 LGHSMGDKILLESA
-334 SRLKSLIAEYD
+334 IRLKGLVAEYD

-360 RCQSREDAE
+360 RCQTREDAE
-369 LVAEKTIQAFKENFT
+369 FVAEKTIQAFKENFT
-384 LNDAQ
+384 LNDSQ

-446 IKSKLKDAIAKNQL
+446 IKSKLKDAIAKDQFT
-460 SLHFQPLIN
+460 LHFQPLIN
-469 LKNMRIIGFEALS
+469 LKNMTIIGFEALI
-482 RWYDEDLGNVCPDLF
+482 RWYDEDLGNVRPDLF
-497 IPVAEKAGLIFDID
+497 IPVAEKAGLIFEID
-511 IWVFENAIAEVQ
+511 IWVFEKAIAQVQ
-523 KWREQFQEDFIVAI
+523 KWREELQQDFIVAI

-552 AHNHKVFEQTLNW
+552 SNNHKVFKQTLSW

-575 LDDDPVVM
+575 LDDDPIVM

-626 FVSEIMH
+626 FVSEIMN

-644 ITLADSLNI
+644 ITLADSLKI

-660 ETLEQEESLTGLGCD
+660 ETKEQEVSLTGLGCD

-681 YSKPIPVSDIPEL
+681 YSRPLPIEDIPAFVNNWQG
-694 INKWQAKPQ
+694 NKKTNKTSA

>member
-1 VKHRAPSDQSNAQN
+1 M
-15 KFQKHTYRQIG
+15 
-26 LNLASSLINKIKHG
+26 ASALFNKIKHG

-65 VSILLLKQYQEGYSS
+65 VSILLIKQYQEGYES

-85 NDTIKAVNQQLA
+85 NDTIKAVNQQLS

-124 QIIETL
+124 QILETL
-130 GNHYVYGEMTSPP
+130 GNQYIYGEISSPP

-153 QNMGRIEVTVKT
+153 QNMGRIEVTVKD
-165 DLISQSVK
+165 DLISESVRE
-173 DQVMFIII
+173 QVVFIII
-181 NSTLMIGLIAFIFS
+181 NSTIMIGLIAFIFS
-195 IIVKKSVTRHLAH
+195 IIVKKSITRHLAH
-208 ISQETSRPK
+208 ISKETSRPK
-217 QLSSEFYQ
+217 QLTSEFYQ

-237 ISDLVSALNRGRK
+237 ISDLVIALNRGRK

-267 YQANFDMLTKLPNRR
+267 YQANFDMLTNLPNRR
-282 HIEFHLNSE
+282 HIEHFLSNEIASQEHTSNS
-291 IVNQDSSGKLSKLAI
+291 SKLAI
-306 LFIDL
+306 FFIDL

-320 LGHSMGDKILLDSA
+320 LGHSMGDRILLDSA
-334 SRLKSLIAEYD
+334 IRLKSLISEYD

-369 LVAEKTIQAFKENFT
+369 LVAEKTILAFKENFT
-384 LNDAQ
+384 LNDSQ

-446 IKSKLKDAIAKNQL
+446 IKSKLKDAIANNQFTL
-460 SLHFQPLIN
+460 NFQPLIN
-469 LKNMRIIGFEALS
+469 LNDMSIIGFEALL
-482 RWYDEDLGNVCPDLF
+482 RWHDDELGNVRPDLF
-497 IPVAEKAGLIFDID
+497 IPVAEKSGIIFDID
-511 IWVFENAIAEVQ
+511 IWVFENAIAQVQ
-523 KWREQFQEDFIVAI
+523 KWREQYKEDFIVAI
-537 NFSPTNFHHRSLLDW
+537 NFSPTNFHHRSLLEW
-552 AHNHKVFEQTLNW
+552 AHNHNVFKHTLNW

-575 LDDDPVVM
+575 LDDDPIVM
-583 RGIKELLKSGL
+583 RGINELLKSGL
-594 KFSMDDFGTGY
+594 SFSIDDFGTGY
-605 SSLGYIKKFSH
+605 SSLGYS
-616 ILSKIKIDRL
+616 L
-626 FVSEIMH
+626 FR
-633 SPSDQALVKSI
+633 
-644 ITLADSLNI
+644 
-653 EVLAEGI
+653 
-660 ETLEQEESLTGLGCD
+660 
-675 YAQGFF
+675 
-681 YSKPIPVSDIPEL
+681 
-694 INKWQAKPQ
+694 

>member
-1 VKHRAPSDQSNAQN
+1 M
-15 KFQKHTYRQIG
+15 
-26 LNLASSLINKIKHG
+26 ASSLLNKIKHG

-51 FYFITIGLLFTTAT
+51 FYFITIGLIFTTAT
-65 VSILLLKQYQEGYSS
+65 VSLLLIKQYREGYES

-102 VDQESTH
+102 VDQESTR

-130 GNHYVYGEMTSPP
+130 GNHYIYGEIATPP

-153 QNMGRIEVTVKT
+153 QNMGRIEVTVKS
-165 DLISQSVK
+165 DLISESVK
-173 DQVMFIII
+173 EQVIFIIF
-181 NSTLMIGLIAFIFS
+181 NSTLMIGLIGFIFT

-208 ISQETSRPK
+208 ISYETSRPK
-217 QLSSEFYQ
+217 QLASELYQ
-225 PITLSRPDYNDE
+225 PITLDRPDYNDE

-267 YQANFDMLTKLPNRR
+267 YQANFDMLTNLPNRR
-282 HIEFHLNSE
+282 HIELHLNNE
-291 IVNQDSSGKLSKLAI
+291 ISSPDPSGKLSKLAI

-320 LGHSMGDKILLDSA
+320 LGHSMGDRILLDSA
-334 SRLKSLIAEYD
+334 TRLKAIMAEYD

-384 LNDAQ
+384 LNDSQ

-419 YKAKEAG
+419 YKAKAAG

-446 IKSKLKDAIAKNQL
+446 IKSKLKDAIAKNQFT
-460 SLHFQPLIN
+460 LHFQPLIN
-469 LKNMRIIGFEALS
+469 LKDMSIIGFEALL
-482 RWYDEDLGNVCPDLF
+482 RWYDEDLGNVRPDLF
-497 IPVAEKAGLIFDID
+497 IPVAEKAGLIFEID
-511 IWVFENAIAEVQ
+511 IWVFEHAIAQVQ
-523 KWREQFQEDFIVAI
+523 EWREQLQQDFIVAI

-552 AHNHKVFEQTLNW
+552 ANNHQVFQQTLNW

-626 FVSEIMH
+626 FVSEIIN

-644 ITLADSLNI
+644 ITLADSLKI

-660 ETLEQEESLTGLGCD
+660 ETHEQETTLTDLGCD

-681 YSKPIPVSDIPEL
+681 YSKPIGIDEIPDFVKNWQN
-694 INKWQAKPQ
+694 NKTIKI